1 MRTFLLLVVI
11 ICIFSDAET
20 IYLDNASFEGEPGDA
35 TVPVGWL
42 PCESGTTP
50 DILPGFWG
58 VTLDPSEGDTY
69 VGLITR
75 GDGSWESICQRLP
88 GTISPGTCYQF
99 TVDLAHSQIYA
110 GYNNP
115 LQLRIWG
122 GTTKCQKAQLL
133 WESER
138 IDSEEWET
146 YPIQFTAQKSI
157 NYLLLEAFHKEG
169 RFSYSGNILLDHLTP
184 LKNCAR
190 ATASPVPYPSS
201 AAPSVQTTF

>member
-1 MRTFLLLVVI
+1 MRTIFLLFTLT
-11 ICIFSDAET
+11 CILNDTET
-20 IYLDNASFEGEPGDA
+20 IYLDNASFEGPPSDA

-42 PCESGTTP
+42 PCEPGTTP

-58 VTLDPSEGDTY
+58 VTLDPSDGDTY

-88 GTISPGTCYQF
+88 LSISSGTCYQF
-99 TVDLAHSQIYA
+99 TIDLAYSRIYA

-122 GTTKCQKAQLL
+122 GTSKCQKGQLL
-133 WESER
+133 WESKR
-138 IDSEEWET
+138 IESEDWET
-146 YPIQFTAQKSI
+146 FPIQFTAEKRI
-157 NYLLLEAFHKEG
+157 NYLILEAFHKEG
-169 RFSYSGNILLDHLTP
+169 RFSYRGNILIDHITP

-190 ATASPVPYPSS
+190 ATVSPFPYPSS
-201 AAPSVQTTF
+201 GAPSGRTTF